1 MLGGLPHARSGLTDA
16 ALEMIRCDLLEAS
29 RGQPLCA
36 QDAIDKSQVLLVVV
50 LQPLAALLV
59 LSGTVKLLAAERPI
73 HLVVHGGC
81 EHRLDE
87 HALLRR
93 LVEIAAGGERRE
105 ALRQG
110 LLVVQIE
117 VRQVGSGHGDRAV
130 RIHLG
135 RPQLHGVGLLVLR
148 PARVGSRR
156 VREGSA
162 QKLGEAGGH
171 GAVVLIRLAVHCDEP
186 RVRAAGEE
194 GEGGERWVEVLGA
207 FVVGVAVRPAAV
219 VLC

>member
-1 MLGGLPHARSGLTDA
+1 
-16 ALEMIRCDLLEAS
+16 MIRCDLLEAS
-29 RGQPLCA
+29 RSQPLCA

-50 LQPLAALLV
+50 PAC
-59 LSGTVKLLAAERPI
+59 R
-73 HLVVHGGC
+73 
-81 EHRLDE
+81 DE
-87 HALLRR
+87 Q
-93 LVEIAAGGERRE
+93 IAAGGERRE